1 LGTGSCERTH
11 AKFLSASQS
20 HIKFLQKYF
29 YAILELYQEY
39 NGEQMW
45 SIVNQITVNL
55 GNLQELL
62 QHGIHDTDGADTI
75 CCILSLSPFY
85 RITGCGYL
93 SFIDHI
99 EPMLP
104 QPRNY
109 QLEIQVITEMLD
121 LSNFH
126 PAASM
131 LEELL
136 VRAIALFEHVTNPLV
151 ECESLS
157 FLENFLVS

>member
-1 LGTGSCERTH
+1 
-11 AKFLSASQS
+11 
-20 HIKFLQKYF
+20 
-29 YAILELYQEY
+29 
-39 NGEQMW
+39 
-45 SIVNQITVNL
+45 
-55 GNLQELL
+55 
-62 QHGIHDTDGADTI
+62 
-75 CCILSLSPFY
+75 
-85 RITGCGYL
+85 
-93 SFIDHI
+93 
-99 EPMLP
+99 MLP